1 MKTRKKWL
9 RKTTAICTAALL
21 GTAVIPST
29 AFAADDYASIEK
41 NAWAAAVKNMASSY
55 AASIEES
62 QALVSGM
69 QSDIS
74 LKIEDSGRSLLGF
87 VAPFDISW
95 LNDITLANTV
105 SFTDGK
111 EGLLMKVLLN
121 DNQICSLEYYLDP
134 ESQDV
139 YMRIPELSDKYFK
152 TNLKEAADQQA
163 SNIES
168 DIEELTPDDTDVDI
182 PTDNF
187 ASAYSDSISLSASLM
202 SDLSSALPEASVIET
217 LLDKYGSML
226 FDNLTE
232 GESSQ
237 ETLTAGDIS
246 QDCTVYEGQI
256 SSEDAVKTAA
266 VKTATELLEA
276 AKSDS
281 DIESILNTWND
292 KLSSDENLYES
303 FTTAVDKGLNALKD
317 TDTSDSE
324 DSYLSTKIWVD
335 ENGRIAGRAL
345 EIQEG
350 DTTTPILTWQ
360 MPENGS
366 DFGYLLTI
374 ASDDINTY
382 SLSGSGQID
391 GDKLNG
397 TYELSLADSISAIIE
412 VKDYDTVSAKE
423 GNLNGNYKITFPS
436 SDTDNEDDYYS
447 SILENFAL
455 VLDLN
460 SEKDSGSVA
469 LSIENAGSTLGTL
482 SITGGAGEA
491 VEIPD
496 LASLKDVYDANNNDD
511 MNAYAAT
518 LDFTSIMDNLS
529 KAGVP
534 DEVIT
539 YILSGGSATED
550 SSDTKASENSETS
563 DNTSDGSDTDAA
575 A

>member
-256 SSEDAVKTAA
+256 SSADA

-366 DFGYLLTI
+366 DFSYLLTI

>member
-152 TNLKEAADQQA
+152 TTLKEAADQQA

-256 SSEDAVKTAA
+256 SSEDA

-563 DNTSDGSDTDAA
+563 DNTSDGSDTDAVA
-575 A
+575 

>member
-152 TNLKEAADQQA
+152 TNLKEAADQPA

-256 SSEDAVKTAA
+256 SSEDA

>member
-256 SSEDAVKTAA
+256 SSEDAVKTA
-266 VKTATELLEA
+266 TELLEA

-436 SDTDNEDDYYS
+436 SDTGNEDDYYS

>member
-256 SSEDAVKTAA
+256 SSADA

-281 DIESILNTWND
+281 NIESILNTWND

-550 SSDTKASENSETS
+550 SSDTEASENSETS
-563 DNTSDGSDTDAA
+563 DNASDGSDTDAA

>member
-41 NAWAAAVKNMASSY
+41 NAWAEEVKNMASSY

-256 SSEDAVKTAA
+256 SSEDAVKTA
-266 VKTATELLEA
+266 TELLEA

-292 KLSSDENLYES
+292 KLSSGENLYES

-397 TYELSLADSISAIIE
+397 TYELSLANSISAIIE

>member
-168 DIEELTPDDTDVDI
+168 DIDELTPDDTDVDI

-256 SSEDAVKTAA
+256 SSADA

-496 LASLKDVYDANNNDD
+496 LASLKDVYDANNDD

-550 SSDTKASENSETS
+550 SSDTEASENSETS
-563 DNTSDGSDTDAA
+563 DNASDSSDTDAA

>member
-41 NAWAAAVKNMASSY
+41 NAWAEEVKNMASSY

-202 SDLSSALPEASVIET
+202 SDLSSALPEASVIEA

-256 SSEDAVKTAA
+256 SSADA

-335 ENGRIAGRAL
+335 ENGRIAGRSL

-550 SSDTKASENSETS
+550 SSDTEASENSETS
-563 DNTSDGSDTDAA
+563 DNASDGSDTDAA

>member
-41 NAWAAAVKNMASSY
+41 NAWAEEVKNMASAY

-202 SDLSSALPEASVIET
+202 SDLSSALPEASVIEA

-256 SSEDAVKTAA
+256 SSADA

-550 SSDTKASENSETS
+550 SSDTEASENSETF
-563 DNTSDGSDTDAA
+563 DNASDGSDTDAA

>member
-41 NAWAAAVKNMASSY
+41 NAWAEEVKNMASSY

-202 SDLSSALPEASVIET
+202 SDLSSALPEASVIEA

-256 SSEDAVKTAA
+256 SSADA

-324 DSYLSTKIWVD
+324 DSYLSTKLWVD

-397 TYELSLADSISAIIE
+397 TYALSLADSISAIIE

-423 GNLNGNYKITFPS
+423 SNLNGNYKITFPS

-550 SSDTKASENSETS
+550 SSDTEASENSETS
-563 DNTSDGSDTDAA
+563 DNASDGSDTDAA

>member
-41 NAWAAAVKNMASSY
+41 NAWAEEVKNMASSY

-256 SSEDAVKTAA
+256 SSEDAVKTA
-266 VKTATELLEA
+266 TELLEA

-469 LSIENAGSTLGTL
+469 FSIENAGSTLGTL

-550 SSDTKASENSETS
+550 SSDTEASENSETS
-563 DNTSDGSDTDAA
+563 DNASDGSDTDAA

>member
-202 SDLSSALPEASVIET
+202 SDLSSALPEASVIEA

-256 SSEDAVKTAA
+256 SSADA

-550 SSDTKASENSETS
+550 SSDTEASENSETF
-563 DNTSDGSDTDAA
+563 DNASDGSDTDAA

>member
-29 AFAADDYASIEK
+29 AFATDGYASIEK
-41 NAWAAAVKNMASSY
+41 NAWAEEVKNMASSY

-134 ESQDV
+134 ESQDA

-256 SSEDAVKTAA
+256 SSEDA

-460 SEKDSGSVA
+460 SEKNSGSVA

-491 VEIPD
+491 VEIPN

-550 SSDTKASENSETS
+550 SSDTEASENSETS
-563 DNTSDGSDTDAA
+563 DNASDGSDTDATA
-575 A
+575 

>member
-55 AASIEES
+55 AAPIQES

-256 SSEDAVKTAA
+256 SSEDA

>member
-41 NAWAAAVKNMASSY
+41 NAWAEEVKNMASSY

-202 SDLSSALPEASVIET
+202 SDLSSALPEASVIEA

-256 SSEDAVKTAA
+256 SSADA

-550 SSDTKASENSETS
+550 SSDTEASENSETS

>member
-41 NAWAAAVKNMASSY
+41 NAWAEEVKNMVSSY

-256 SSEDAVKTAA
+256 SSEDA

>member
-21 GTAVIPST
+21 GTAAIPST

-41 NAWAAAVKNMASSY
+41 NAWAEEVKNMASSY

-202 SDLSSALPEASVIET
+202 SDLSSALPEASVIEA

-256 SSEDAVKTAA
+256 SSADA

-423 GNLNGNYKITFPS
+423 SNLNGNYKITFPS

-550 SSDTKASENSETS
+550 SSDTEASENSETS
-563 DNTSDGSDTDAA
+563 DNASDGSDTDAA

>member
-41 NAWAAAVKNMASSY
+41 NAWAEEVKNMASSY

-202 SDLSSALPEASVIET
+202 SDLSSALPEASVIEA

-256 SSEDAVKTAA
+256 SSADA

-366 DFGYLLTI
+366 DFSYLLTI

-550 SSDTKASENSETS
+550 SSDTEASENSETS
-563 DNTSDGSDTDAA
+563 DNASDGSDTDAA

>member
-41 NAWAAAVKNMASSY
+41 NAWAEEVKNMASSY

-202 SDLSSALPEASVIET
+202 SDLSSALPEASVIEA

-256 SSEDAVKTAA
+256 SSEDAVKTA
-266 VKTATELLEA
+266 TELLEA

-292 KLSSDENLYES
+292 KLSSGENLYES

-550 SSDTKASENSETS
+550 SSDTEASENSETS
-563 DNTSDGSDTDAA
+563 DNASDGSDTDAA

>member
-232 GESSQ
+232 GESGQ

-256 SSEDAVKTAA
+256 SSADA

-550 SSDTKASENSETS
+550 SSDTEASENSETS
-563 DNTSDGSDTDAA
+563 DNASDSSDTDAA

>member
-256 SSEDAVKTAA
+256 SSADA

-292 KLSSDENLYES
+292 KLSSGENLYES

>member
-29 AFAADDYASIEK
+29 AFAADGYASIEK
-41 NAWAAAVKNMASSY
+41 NAWAEEVKNMASSY

-95 LNDITLANTV
+95 LNDVTLANTV

-121 DNQICSLEYYLDP
+121 DNQICSLEYYLDQ
-134 ESQDV
+134 ESQDA

-256 SSEDAVKTAA
+256 SSEDA

-460 SEKDSGSVA
+460 SEKNSGSVA

-491 VEIPD
+491 VEIPN

-550 SSDTKASENSETS
+550 SSDTEASENSETS
-563 DNTSDGSDTDAA
+563 DNASDGSDTDATA
-575 A
+575 

>member
-9 RKTTAICTAALL
+9 RETTAICTAALL

-256 SSEDAVKTAA
+256 SSEDA

>member
-41 NAWAAAVKNMASSY
+41 NAWAEEVKNMVSSY

-152 TNLKEAADQQA
+152 TNLKEATDQQA

-256 SSEDAVKTAA
+256 SSEDA

-397 TYELSLADSISAIIE
+397 TYEFSLADSISAIIE

-550 SSDTKASENSETS
+550 SSDTEASENSETS
-563 DNTSDGSDTDAA
+563 DNASDGSDTDAA

>member
-41 NAWAAAVKNMASSY
+41 NAWAEEVKNMASSY

-232 GESSQ
+232 GESGQ

-256 SSEDAVKTAA
+256 SSADA

-550 SSDTKASENSETS
+550 SSDTEASENSETS
-563 DNTSDGSDTDAA
+563 DNASDSSDTDAA

>member
-62 QALVSGM
+62 QALVSEM

-256 SSEDAVKTAA
+256 SSEDA

>member
-41 NAWAAAVKNMASSY
+41 NAWAEEVKNMASSY

-134 ESQDV
+134 ESHDV

-256 SSEDAVKTAA
+256 SSEDA

-550 SSDTKASENSETS
+550 SSDTEASENSETS

>member
-29 AFAADDYASIEK
+29 AFAADDYTSIEK

-256 SSEDAVKTAA
+256 SSEDA

>member
-202 SDLSSALPEASVIET
+202 SDLSSALPEASVIEA

-256 SSEDAVKTAA
+256 SSADA

-335 ENGRIAGRAL
+335 ENGRIAGRSL

>member
-41 NAWAAAVKNMASSY
+41 NAWAEEVKNMASSY

-152 TNLKEAADQQA
+152 TNLKEATDQQA

-256 SSEDAVKTAA
+256 SSADA

-324 DSYLSTKIWVD
+324 YSYLSTKIWVD

>member
-256 SSEDAVKTAA
+256 SSEDAVKTA
-266 VKTATELLEA
+266 TELLEA

-281 DIESILNTWND
+281 DIESILNIWND

-345 EIQEG
+345 EIQKG

-550 SSDTKASENSETS
+550 SSDTEASENSETS
-563 DNTSDGSDTDAA
+563 DNASDGSDTDAA

>member
-41 NAWAAAVKNMASSY
+41 NAWAEEVKNMASAY

-202 SDLSSALPEASVIET
+202 SDLSSALPEASVIEA

-256 SSEDAVKTAA
+256 SSADA

-550 SSDTKASENSETS
+550 SSDTEASENSETS
-563 DNTSDGSDTDAA
+563 DNASDGSDTDAA

>member
-152 TNLKEAADQQA
+152 TNLKEATDQQA

-256 SSEDAVKTAA
+256 SSEDA

>member
-29 AFAADDYASIEK
+29 AFATDGYASIEK
-41 NAWAAAVKNMASSY
+41 NAWAEEVKNMASSY
-55 AASIEES
+55 AASIEAS
-62 QALVSGM
+62 QTLVSGM

-95 LNDITLANTV
+95 LNDVTLANTV

-256 SSEDAVKTAA
+256 SSEDA

-460 SEKDSGSVA
+460 SEKNSGSVA

-491 VEIPD
+491 VEIPN

-550 SSDTKASENSETS
+550 SSDTEASENSETS
-563 DNTSDGSDTDAA
+563 DNASDGSDTDAA

>member
-41 NAWAAAVKNMASSY
+41 NAWAEEVKNMASSY

-202 SDLSSALPEASVIET
+202 SDLSSALPEASVIEA

-256 SSEDAVKTAA
+256 SSEDAVKTA
-266 VKTATELLEA
+266 TELLEA

-292 KLSSDENLYES
+292 KLSSGENLYES

>member
-256 SSEDAVKTAA
+256 SSEDAVKTA
-266 VKTATELLEA
+266 TELLEA

-281 DIESILNTWND
+281 DIERILNTWND

-550 SSDTKASENSETS
+550 SSDTEASENSETS

>member
-202 SDLSSALPEASVIET
+202 SDLSSALPEASVIEA

-256 SSEDAVKTAA
+256 SSEDA

>member
-41 NAWAAAVKNMASSY
+41 NAWAAAVKNIASSY

-256 SSEDAVKTAA
+256 SSEDA

>member
-41 NAWAAAVKNMASSY
+41 NAWAEEVKNMASSY

-152 TNLKEAADQQA
+152 TNLKEATDQQA

-256 SSEDAVKTAA
+256 SSADA

-335 ENGRIAGRAL
+335 ENGRIAGRSL

-550 SSDTKASENSETS
+550 SSDTEASENSETS
-563 DNTSDGSDTDAA
+563 DNTPDGSDTDAA

>member
-41 NAWAAAVKNMASSY
+41 NAWAEEVKNMASSY

-95 LNDITLANTV
+95 LNDVTLANTV

-134 ESQDV
+134 ESQDA

-256 SSEDAVKTAA
+256 SSEDA

-460 SEKDSGSVA
+460 SEKNSGSVA

-491 VEIPD
+491 VEIPN

-550 SSDTKASENSETS
+550 SSDTEASENSETS
-563 DNTSDGSDTDAA
+563 DNASDGSDTDATA
-575 A
+575 